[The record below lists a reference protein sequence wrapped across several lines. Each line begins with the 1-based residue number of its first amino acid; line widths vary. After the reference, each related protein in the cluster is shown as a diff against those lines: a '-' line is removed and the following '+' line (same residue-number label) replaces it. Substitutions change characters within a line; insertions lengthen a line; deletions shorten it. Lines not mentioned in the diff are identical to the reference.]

1 MGNTELNTHKRFDVK
16 HGIII
21 IIIIIIIMMMVYSQH
36 IYRVALHL

>member
-16 HGIII
+16 QGIII